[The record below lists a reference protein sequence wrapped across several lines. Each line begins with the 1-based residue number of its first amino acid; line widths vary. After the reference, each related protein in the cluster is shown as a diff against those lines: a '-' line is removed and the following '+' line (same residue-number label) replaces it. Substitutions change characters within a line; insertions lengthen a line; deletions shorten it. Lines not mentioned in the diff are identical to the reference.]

1 MSATRV
7 THGPA
12 GAAVGTTAGSTANG
26 VPVRR
31 SAMAGLAARLGA
43 TWLDEATH
51 WAADYGDVSAE
62 IAAASGACVVADW
75 GPTDKLAV
83 KGPNGRRVLG
93 DLGIGAALGEV
104 SSGRLDNVA
113 LRSWALAPDETLL
126 ILAADGTPT
135 GAAAATVTATVEAAG
150 ATVTN
155 LSSGLAG
162 MRVVGPAAR
171 DLLIEVCALDLD
183 ADRFAD
189 GRIAMAPIANVRVT
203 LSRHDVGGQVA
214 FELLVA
220 RDQAAYLFEALLH
233 AGGVHGA
240 IPAGQRAIDSLAGG
254 GLKGGARW

>member
-1 MSATRV
+1 VSATRV

-12 GAAVGTTAGSTANG
+12 GAAAGATGNG

-43 TWLDEATH
+43 TWLDDATH

-62 IAAASGACVVADW
+62 IAAATSACVVADW

-93 DLGIGAALGEV
+93 DLGIGAALGET
-104 SSGRLDNVA
+104 SSGSLDKVA

-126 ILAADGTPT
+126 ILAADKTPT
-135 GAAAATVTATVEAAG
+135 GAAAAAVIAAIESAG

-203 LSRHDVGGQVA
+203 LTRRDLKDIPA

-233 AGGVHGA
+233 AGAVHGA
-240 IPAGQRAIDSLAGG
+240 IPAGQRAIDALAGSALTG
-254 GLKGGARW
+254 GVGW

>member
-1 MSATRV
+1 MTATDAARISAAT
-7 THGPA
+7 GE
-12 GAAVGTTAGSTANG
+12 
-26 VPVRR
+26 PVRR
-31 SAMAGLAARLGA
+31 SALAGPAARRGA
-43 TWLDEATH
+43 NWLAETLH

-62 IAAASGACVVADW
+62 IAAATAACVVADW

-83 KGPNGRRVLG
+83 KGATGRRVLD
-93 DLGIGAALGEV
+93 DLGLGAPLGEAAP
-104 SSGRLDNVA
+104 GKLNGVA

-126 ILAADGTPT
+126 ILAADGSPT
-135 GAAAATVTATVEAAG
+135 GAAAAAVTRAIEAAG
-150 ATVTN
+150 ATSGATSGATAVATVTN

-171 DLLIEVCALDLD
+171 ELLIEVCALDLA

-203 LSRHDVGGQVA
+203 LARRDIKGVPA

-233 AGGVHGA
+233 VGAVHGVQ
-240 IPAGQRAIDSLAGG
+240 PAGQRAIDALAGG
-254 GLKGGARW
+254 TSW

>member
-1 MSATRV
+1 MSA
-7 THGPA
+7 
-12 GAAVGTTAGSTANG
+12 AATNSNG

-43 TWLDEATH
+43 NWLDDATH

-62 IAAASGACVVADW
+62 IAAATSACVVADW
-75 GPTDKLAV
+75 GPADKLAV
-83 KGPNGRRVLG
+83 KGPTGRRVLG
-93 DLGIGAALGEV
+93 DLGIGAALGEA
-104 SSGRLDNVA
+104 SSGRLDKVA

-126 ILAADGTPT
+126 IVAADGTPT
-135 GAAAATVTATVEAAG
+135 GAAAAAVTATVEAAG
-150 ATVTN
+150 AIVTN

-203 LSRHDVGGQVA
+203 LARRDIDEHTA

-233 AGGVHGA
+233 AGAVHGVS
-240 IPAGQRAIDSLAGG
+240 PAGQRAIDALAGNA
-254 GLKGGARW
+254 LKGGARW